1 MSTQPKPTPSAGL
14 ALRGAETA
22 RPQAAASGSS
32 LTPSQRVAVIITML
46 GEGAAKPV
54 VEKLDNIAMAKIAEA
69 LQDLSFVTRD
79 EMIMIAIDFLSHLRH
94 SSGALRGGK
103 EKAREVLTGIL
114 DADRLSSILG
124 DEPAETATVAAK
136 TTNETPWSRL
146 AKSDPKKI
154 ASYLEGLTP
163 NIIALILRKLDVS
176 IASEILNHMEGDKL
190 GPAMGFMV
198 ETQADDPGI
207 DRVLA
212 RMIEL
217 EFLNV
222 TQEELGGNDGHLAD
236 IGELLSLIPA
246 QKRDELVKFLEGK
259 YEEKY
264 KQIQQSMFTM
274 EGLPD
279 ILPPTAVPIIFR
291 ELDEEA
297 TLKLMGSLRN
307 GYDQVSEFLF
317 KSISPRLAEK
327 LRDQLTEF
335 RDLSQAQ
342 IDIVHRDFLALL
354 MKLKRGGQIELVKI
368 ETEDA
373 PDDTTAAA

>member
-1 MSTQPKPTPSAGL
+1 MSTQPKHTPAAGL
-14 ALRGAETA
+14 TLRGADTA
-22 RPQAAASGSS
+22 RQPAARSNV
-32 LTPSQRVAVIITML
+32 TPSQRAAVIITML
-46 GEGAAKPV
+46 GEGAAKPI
-54 VEKLDNIAMAKIAEA
+54 VEKLDDTAMVKIAEA

-94 SSGALRGGK
+94 SNGALRGGR

-114 DADRLSSILG
+114 DAGRLSSILG
-124 DEPAETATVAAK
+124 DEPTEIATPTTKTA
-136 TTNETPWSRL
+136 NETPWSRL

-176 IASEILNHMEGDKL
+176 IASDVLNYMEGDKL

-198 ETQADDPGI
+198 ESQADDPGI
-207 DRVLA
+207 DQVLA

-222 TQEELGGNDGHLAD
+222 TQEELGGNDDHLAD

-259 YEEKY
+259 YEDKY
-264 KQIQQSMFTM
+264 KQIQQSMFTI
-274 EGLPD
+274 EGLPEM
-279 ILPPTAVPIIFR
+279 LPPTAVPIIFR

-297 TLKLMGSLRN
+297 TLKLMGSLRGGN
-307 GYDQVSEFLF
+307 DQVSEFLF

-327 LRDQLTEF
+327 LRDQLAEF
-335 RDLSQAQ
+335 KDLSQTQ

-368 ETEDA
+368 ETDDATEDA
-373 PDDTTAAA
+373 TAAA

>member
-1 MSTQPKPTPSAGL
+1 MSTQPKTTPAAGL
-14 ALRGAETA
+14 TLRGGDTA
-22 RPQAAASGSS
+22 RQSAARSNV
-32 LTPSQRVAVIITML
+32 TPSQRAAVIITML
-46 GEGAAKPV
+46 GEGAAKPI
-54 VEKLDNIAMAKIAEA
+54 VEKLDDIAMVKIAEA

-94 SSGALRGGK
+94 SNGALRGGK
-103 EKAREVLTGIL
+103 EKAREVLTGVL
-114 DADRLSSILG
+114 DAERLNSILG
-124 DEPAETATVAAK
+124 DEPAEIATIAAK

-154 ASYLEGLTP
+154 AGYLEGLTP

-176 IASEILNHMEGDKL
+176 IASDVLNHMEGDKL

-198 ETQADDPGI
+198 ESQADDPGI
-207 DRVLA
+207 DQVLA

-217 EFLNV
+217 EFLNA
-222 TQEELGGNDGHLAD
+222 TQEELGGNDDHLAD

-259 YEEKY
+259 YEDKY
-264 KQIQQSMFTM
+264 KLIQQSMFTI
-274 EGLPD
+274 EGLPAM
-279 ILPPTAVPIIFR
+279 LPPTAVPIIFR

-297 TLKLMGSLRN
+297 TLKLMGSLRSGN
-307 GYDQVSEFLF
+307 DDVSEFLF

-335 RDLSQAQ
+335 KDLSQTQ

-354 MKLKRGGQIELVKI
+354 MKLKRGGQIELAKI
-368 ETEDA
+368 ETDEATEDA
-373 PDDTTAAA
+373 TAAA

>member
-1 MSTQPKPTPSAGL
+1 MSAQSKPTPAAGL

-22 RPQAAASGSS
+22 RPPAASGSS
-32 LTPSQRVAVIITML
+32 LTPSQRAAVIITIL
-46 GEGAAKPV
+46 GEGAAKPI
-54 VEKLDNIAMAKIAEA
+54 VEKLDNIAMAKIADA

-94 SSGALRGGK
+94 SNGALRGGR

-124 DEPAETATVAAK
+124 DEPAEIATVAAK

-146 AKSDPKKI
+146 AKSDPKNV

-176 IASEILNHMEGDKL
+176 IASEILNHMEGEKL

-198 ETQADDPGI
+198 ESQADDPGI
-207 DRVLA
+207 DQVLA

-217 EFLNV
+217 EFLNAA
-222 TQEELGGNDGHLAD
+222 QDELGGGNEHLAD

-259 YEEKY
+259 YEDKY
-264 KQIQQSMFTM
+264 KQIQQSLFTI

-279 ILPPTAVPIIFR
+279 MLPPTAVPVIFR
-291 ELDEEA
+291 ELDEDT
-297 TLKLMGSLRN
+297 TLKLMGSLRK
-307 GYDQVSEFLF
+307 GYDEVSEFIL
-317 KSISPRLAEK
+317 KNISPRLATK
-327 LRDQLTEF
+327 LRDELTELE
-335 RDLSQAQ
+335 DLSQTQ
-342 IDIVHRDFLALL
+342 IDTVQRDFLALL
-354 MKLKRGGQIELVKI
+354 MKMKRAGQIELVKI
-368 ETEDA
+368 ATEDA
-373 PDDTTAAA
+373 TAAA

>member
-1 MSTQPKPTPSAGL
+1 MSTQPKPTVGTGL
-14 ALRGAETA
+14 TLRGADTA
-22 RPQAAASGSS
+22 RSAASKSNI
-32 LTPSQRVAVIITML
+32 TPSQRAAVIITML
-46 GEGAAKPV
+46 GDGAAKPI
-54 VEKLDNIAMAKIAEA
+54 VEKLDDTAMVKIAEA

-94 SSGALRGGK
+94 SNGALRGGR
-103 EKAREVLTGIL
+103 EKAREVLTGVL
-114 DADRLSSILG
+114 DAERLSSILG
-124 DEPAETATVAAK
+124 DAPTEIAAP
-136 TTNETPWSRL
+136 TTKAANETPWSRL

-154 ASYLEGLTP
+154 AGYLEGLTP

-176 IASEILNHMEGDKL
+176 IASDVLNYMEGDKL

-198 ETQADDPGI
+198 ESQADDPGI
-207 DRVLA
+207 DQVLA

-217 EFLNV
+217 EFLNA
-222 TQEELGGNDGHLAD
+222 TQEELGGNDEHLAD

-259 YEEKY
+259 YEDKY
-264 KQIQQSMFTM
+264 KQIQQSMFTI

-279 ILPPTAVPIIFR
+279 MLPPTAVPIIFR

-297 TLKLMGSLRN
+297 TLKLMGSLRGGN
-307 GYDQVSEFLF
+307 DEVSEFLF

-335 RDLSQAQ
+335 KDLSQAQ
-342 IDIVHRDFLALL
+342 IDIVHRDFLSLL

-368 ETEDA
+368 EPDNAPEDA
-373 PDDTTAAA
+373 TAAV